1 MIKKIIFPQCSMC
14 GTKKKGNLNN
24 FSKGLIIKGQYIC
37 AECHQEISHLDMENE
52 EYGLYKNKIKEIL
65 Y

>member
-1 MIKKIIFPQCSMC
+1 MC